1 MFTRDQIEEIKKKLI
16 MLGTKDTQFPDA
28 HKLNGEEIIAIV
40 QDGENKKIP
49 LSSIINDDFINV
61 SKDTTEILTLSTA
74 VSKIDINNRK
84 LGQVITFKDSANSW
98 AIRQFTGSSLDN
110 WNDISLWKSI
120 SGIDELKSQVE
131 TNAEDISVLSN
142 EIERHDASILNLN
155 TDVSKLKDKDIETS
169 SSLSE
174 LNTKVDTLKSQADTN
189 TSNIS
194 SLNTEVS
201 TLQSKVD
208 ENTTSISQINNN
220 IADNNK
226 SIAQI
231 NTALD
236 EHTESINAKITTD
249 RIEDGAVTSEK
260 IATSAFDNTLSVIG
274 KIAPAD
280 MVGRK
285 LTDLEGKTADITK
298 EIIKTEDESIT
309 IEDNNGNVIAEL
321 TPDSSTFKNLKNNG
335 KDVLTA
341 HQDIS
346 NLATKEDLDG
356 IEHESIAEKEEE
368 VVFEEEDGNFC
379 ARVNHRGVDSVGYA
393 LNGNP
398 ITKTHY
404 PSNQC
409 KGLTH
414 YYHEGGDTIQYT
426 YDFTDDSYIIHNP
439 NGVNGNIYA
448 EIVGLKAGKTYRISG
463 IGSGITSTKR
473 ICASNVASGLNN
485 TIAELEDNGE
495 GIYSAE
501 FTVLENTITTINITP
516 RYNSKLTSFT
526 NIKVIEVSDVERSVL
541 VNDFIDNISLEELSD
556 DLKKHLLIDENP
568 TTYCGRSACVF
579 NNVLFIGDSLTE
591 GAFNKKG
598 TNGMSDASGSFYRQ
612 EHSYPYFFKKL
623 TGANGE
629 NWGLGGHTT
638 KAWWDVRT
646 TEGHPSYKPDDQWKG
661 FDCAIIALGTNDA
674 FRSSSASDT
683 ITALNNI
690 INKVLTLN
698 PRISVFVAT
707 PFGGRFALDSKFT
720 EVSETIRGVVNGRT
734 DCYLLDINRYGHMND
749 KRGYNAG
756 HFTAIGYERLAED
769 IINYM
774 SWIIDS
780 NDWDF
785 RHVQFSNTDY
795 EPFN

>member
-1 MFTRDQIEEIKKKLI
+1 MKTIYQLQQIAARLREVTEVNSISPEDTFGLQADVLEYLADMEQNAEGLGIHKVYASYAAMVADASAPVGSNGKALRFGQLVVIYDSSNTTQAESGNVYAWQKGQTGASAWKL
-16 MLGTKDTQFPDA
+16 MGNLGNVHALQSQIDS
-28 HKLNGEEIIAIV
+28 L
-40 QDGENKKIP
+40 
-49 LSSIINDDFINV
+49 LSS
-61 SKDTTEILTLSTA
+61 
-74 VSKIDINNRK
+74 
-84 LGQVITFKDSANSW
+84 
-98 AIRQFTGSSLDN
+98 
-110 WNDISLWKSI
+110 
-120 SGIDELKSQVE
+120 DESMK
-131 TNAEDISVLSN
+131 
-142 EIERHDASILNLN
+142 
-155 TDVSKLKDKDIETS
+155 
-169 SSLSE
+169 
-174 LNTKVDTLKSQADTN
+174 
-189 TSNIS
+189 
-194 SLNTEVS
+194 
-201 TLQSKVD
+201 
-208 ENTTSISQINNN
+208 
-220 IADNNK
+220 
-226 SIAQI
+226 
-231 NTALD
+231 
-236 EHTESINAKITTD
+236 
-249 RIEDGAVTSEK
+249 G
-260 IATSAFDNTLSVIG
+260 
-274 KIAPAD
+274 
-280 MVGRK
+280 K
-285 LTDLEGKTADITK
+285 LTDLEEKTDDISK
-298 EIIKTEDESIT
+298 EIIETEDESIA
-309 IEDNNGNVIAEL
+309 IEDNNGNVLANI
-321 TPDSSTFKNLKNNG
+321 TSDSSSFKNLKNNG
-335 KDVLTA
+335 KDVLTE

-346 NLATKEDLDG
+346 GLATKKDLDG
-356 IEHESIAEKEEE
+356 IEHESVAEEEEE

-398 ITKTHY
+398 ITKTHE

-414 YYHEGGDTIQYT
+414 YYHEGGDTIQYS
-426 YDFTDDSYIIHNP
+426 YDFTEDSYIIHNP

-473 ICASNVASGLNN
+473 ICASNVVSGLNN

-501 FTVLENTITTINITP
+501 FTILENTITTINIAP

-526 NIKVIEVSDVERSVL
+526 NIKVIEVPDVERSVL
-541 VNDFIDNISLEELSD
+541 VNNFVDNISIEELSYA
-556 DLKKHLLIDENP
+556 LKKHLSIDENP

-612 EHSYPYFFKKL
+612 EYSYPSFFKKL

-638 KAWWDVRT
+638 NEWWNTRT
-646 TEGHPSYKPDDQWKG
+646 TEGSPNYKSDEQWSG

-674 FRSSSASDT
+674 FRASSASDT

-690 INKVLTLN
+690 IDKLLLLN
-698 PRISVFVAT
+698 NRISIFVAT

-720 EVSETIRGVVNGRT
+720 EVSDTIRNVVNGRT
-734 DCYLLDINRYGHMND
+734 DCYLLDINRYGHMNE

-785 RHVQFSNTDY
+785 KHVQFSNTDY